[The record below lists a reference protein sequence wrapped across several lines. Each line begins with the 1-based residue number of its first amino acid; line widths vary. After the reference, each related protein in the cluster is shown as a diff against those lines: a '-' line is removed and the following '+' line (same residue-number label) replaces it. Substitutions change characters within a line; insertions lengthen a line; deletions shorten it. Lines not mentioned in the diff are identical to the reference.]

1 MNENSQLN
9 FLDILTLVSFCLQ
22 LKNQRNIISLGDV
35 QNEVN
40 RAISE
45 IHAHLEMQDGKLDK
59 LLEGTYEDN

>member
-22 LKNQRNIISLGDV
+22 LQNQRNIISLGDV